1 MASYNGVSLPAGL
14 TQQVGSGSNFGGN
27 WSLNP
32 TSLYLDRRSHGEL
45 VWQSWYAWVE
55 EGEGT
60 PPRIP
65 PVASTFTLL
74 TTTPP
79 TPRFQTVPIPFGT
92 QSATLYVTGLG
103 GNGARGSNVAPNT
116 GGGGGGGAGAMSVVS
131 VASGAILTA
140 SLAVAGQ
147 RNWVSL
153 SGSDPATDSDG
164 AAAMSGQDAVP
175 SDSTGSSPAG
185 GMGGLAIGS
194 VGQQTRNGGN
204 GYNGVS
210 VAPGPTFRGGG
221 GGGGAIGGQV
231 SSGTNGTAGGVGGNL
246 GGGGGGST
254 FTFSPGLAGTGG
266 TGGGGGGGVPGG
278 IFPPTAG
285 GTGDGG
291 IIRVDF
297 SNEPADNYTD
307 TVPVVT
313 VIEYYR
319 PPPPP
324 PDDQAARLSTFNVGL
339 PRLSP
344 DAILALRDL
353 LRRVQGSQEP

>member
-65 PVASTFTLL
+65 PISSTVDIQTFSPLA
-74 TTTPP
+74 
-79 TPRFQTVPIPFGT
+79 PRFVTVPIPFGT
-92 QSATLYVTGLG
+92 QSAVLKVSGMG
-103 GNGARGSNVAPNT
+103 GVGARGSNAGMTT
-116 GGGGGGGAGAMSVVS
+116 GGGGGGGAAAMSVVPIS
-131 VASGAILTA
+131 SGDIITA
-140 SLAVAGQ
+140 SLSFVGQ

-153 SGSDPATDSDG
+153 SGSDPSTPDVG

-175 SDSTGSSPAG
+175 NDTVGSSPAG
-185 GMGGLAIGS
+185 GAGGLGAGS

-210 VAPGPTFRGGG
+210 VTIGPILRGGG
-221 GGGGAIGGQV
+221 GGGGAAEPGVGT
-231 SSGTNGTAGGVGGNL
+231 GTNGQAGGVGGNE
-246 GGGGGGST
+246 GGGAGGVAFGGVT
-254 FTFSPGLAGTGG
+254 GLDGQAN
-266 TGGGGGGGVPGG
+266 TGGGGGGGAP
-278 IFPPTAG
+278 FPPFPQGNGGLQGAG
-285 GTGDGG
+285 RIQVG
-291 IIRVDF
+291 F

-324 PDDQAARLSTFNVGL
+324 PDDQSSRLSTFNVGL